1 MRSLFALISIHI
13 KNKGDR
19 LCHTSEYMDTK
30 ILVERAKTKDSHAL
44 ETLYNMYY
52 PKMLGLCIKITKE
65 DEDTAKDLV
74 HDAFV
79 LAFSSLHNLNT
90 PQRFGEWLST
100 ITRNVA
106 LKYIERKSKI
116 SFVSITDEDETVA
129 ASGVSSDSTVDLQD
143 ILNLIDELP
152 NGYGKVLRLYA
163 IDGFSH
169 KEIAEILGIEPH
181 SSSSQLS
188 RAKAMFRKIMDR
200 SLLAVVL
207 LLIIA
212 IPLYFFV
219 LRNNSSRLQKPELAK
234 TGKSKKPADAN
245 DIPKPVEERNNVKKS
260 GNENMVASNV
270 TTIETMDTTFVPD
283 SAVVEMIVPNTQV
296 AEHEQDST
304 EITTDSIMPRIIF
317 PDYELAKNDEKKKTN
332 KWQML
337 AAGSVGPAL
346 AQSIYRLIATGKP
359 DADSEAPTFPENINT
374 WEDYSRYLHMKEHEN
389 MPADTLAMIE
399 IADHNQGDIIER
411 EQHDRPITFGISLS
425 KSLSKKWS
433 FETGLQYS
441 ILKSRS
447 VMGSEKYYIGK
458 EQNIHYI
465 GIPLR
470 VSYHLAD
477 YKHLSAY
484 SSAGLQLNIPVYG
497 KINGKYIVDNA
508 PAYTDSWHITPPL
521 QWSTNFSL
529 GLQYKF
535 LPKWTL
541 YVEPTLY
548 WYIPNGSSTHTI
560 WTEHPV
566 MFSVP
571 FGIRFTW

>member
-1 MRSLFALISIHI
+1 
-13 KNKGDR
+13 
-19 LCHTSEYMDTK
+19 MDTK
-30 ILVERAKTKDSHAL
+30 KLVERAKTKDSHAL

-74 HDAFV
+74 HDAFI

-106 LKYIERKSKI
+106 LKYIERKGKI

-129 ASGVSSDSTVDLQD
+129 ATGVSSDSTVDLQD
-143 ILNLIDELP
+143 IFNLIDELP

-181 SSSSQLS
+181 SSSSQLA
-188 RAKAMFRKIMDR
+188 RAKAMLRKIMDR
-200 SLLAVVL
+200 RLLAVVL

-212 IPLYFFV
+212 IPLYIFV

-234 TGKSKKPADAN
+234 TGKSKKPVDAN
-245 DIPKPVEERNNVKKS
+245 DIPKPVEERNDVKKS
-260 GNENMVASNV
+260 GNENMTASNV

-283 SAVVEMIVPNTQV
+283 SAAVEMIVPNTQV

-304 EITTDSIMPRIIF
+304 EITTDSIMPQIIF
-317 PDYELAKNDEKKKTN
+317 PDYELAENDEKKKTN

-425 KSLSKKWS
+425 KPLSQKWS

-447 VMGSEKYYIGK
+447 VMGSEEYYIGK

-497 KINGKYIVDNA
+497 KINSKYIVDNA

-535 LPKWTL
+535 LPKWKL

>member
-1 MRSLFALISIHI
+1 MDI
-13 KNKGDR
+13 K
-19 LCHTSEYMDTK
+19 T
-30 ILVERAKTKDSHAL
+30 LVERAKTKDSHAL

-106 LKYIERKSKI
+106 LKYIERKGKI
-116 SFVSITDEDETVA
+116 SFVSITDKDETVA

-188 RAKAMFRKIMDR
+188 RAKAMLRKIMDR
-200 SLLAVVL
+200 RLLAVVL

-219 LRNNSSRLQKPELAK
+219 LRNKPFRQQKPEMAK
-234 TGKSKKPADAN
+234 TSKSKKPVDAN
-245 DIPKPVEERNNVKKS
+245 DIPKPVKERNDVKKS
-260 GNENMVASNV
+260 GNENIAASNA

-283 SAVVEMIVPNTQV
+283 SAAVEMIVPNTQV
-296 AEHEQDST
+296 AEHEQNST

-317 PDYELAKNDEKKKTN
+317 PDYELAKNDEKKKNN

-346 AQSIYRLIATGKP
+346 AQNIYRLIATGKP

-425 KSLSKKWS
+425 KPLSKKWN

-447 VMGSEKYYIGK
+447 VMGSEEYYIGK
-458 EQNIHYI
+458 EQKIHYI

-477 YKHLSAY
+477 YKNLSAY

-497 KINGKYIVDNA
+497 KINSKYIVDNA
-508 PAYTDSWHITPPL
+508 SAYTNSWHITPPL

-548 WYIPNGSSTHTI
+548 WYIPNGSNTHTI

>member
-1 MRSLFALISIHI
+1 MDI
-13 KNKGDR
+13 K
-19 LCHTSEYMDTK
+19 T
-30 ILVERAKTKDSHAL
+30 LVERAKTKDSHAL
-44 ETLYNMYY
+44 EALYNMHY

-106 LKYIERKSKI
+106 LKYVERKSKI
-116 SFVSITDEDETVA
+116 SFVSIADEYETIVA
-129 ASGVSSDSTVDLQD
+129 SNVSSDSTVNFQD
-143 ILNLIDELP
+143 ILNIIDELP
-152 NGYGKVLRLYA
+152 NGYCEVLRLYA

-169 KEIAEILGIEPH
+169 KEIAAILGIKPH

-188 RAKAMFRKIMDR
+188 RAKTMLQNIMNR
-200 SLLAVVL
+200 RLMTVVL
-207 LLIIA
+207 FLITVT
-212 IPLYFFV
+212 PLYFLI
-219 LRNNSSRLQKPELAK
+219 LRDKPSRQQKPGMTK
-234 TGKSKKPADAN
+234 TDKSKKPLDAN
-245 DIPKPVEERNNVKKS
+245 DIPKPVEERIDVGRP
-260 GNENMVASNV
+260 GNENMAVSNAI
-270 TTIETMDTTFVPD
+270 TIETKDTTLVPD
-283 SAVVEMIVPNTQV
+283 SVAVEMIVPNTQV

-304 EITTDSIMPRIIF
+304 ETTDSITPRIIF
-317 PDYELAKNDEKKKTN
+317 PDYELTEDDEKKKNN

-346 AQSIYRLIATGKP
+346 AQNIYRLIATDKP
-359 DADSEAPTFPENINT
+359 DVDSDAPTFPENVNT
-374 WEDYSRYLHMKEHEN
+374 WEDYSHYLHIKEHEN

-411 EQHDRPITFGISLS
+411 EQHDRPVTFGISLS
-425 KSLSKKWS
+425 KPLSKKWS
-433 FETGLQYS
+433 LETGLQYS

-447 VMGSEKYYIGK
+447 MMGSEEYYIGK
-458 EQNIHYI
+458 KQNIHYL

-470 VSYHLAD
+470 VSCHLAD
-477 YKHLSAY
+477 YKYLSAY

-497 KINGKYIVDNA
+497 KINSKYIVDNA
-508 PAYTDSWHITPPL
+508 PAYTGSWHITPPL

-548 WYIPNGSSTHTI
+548 WHIPNGSNTHTI
-560 WTEHPV
+560 WTEHPT

>member
-1 MRSLFALISIHI
+1 MDI
-13 KNKGDR
+13 K
-19 LCHTSEYMDTK
+19 TQ
-30 ILVERAKTKDSHAL
+30 VERAKTKDSHAL

-106 LKYIERKSKI
+106 LKYIERKGKI
-116 SFVSITDEDETVA
+116 SLVSITGEDETVA
-129 ASGVSSDSTVDLQD
+129 ATGVSSDSTVYLQD

-188 RAKAMFRKIMDR
+188 RAKAMLRKIMDR
-200 SLLAVVL
+200 RLLAVVL

-219 LRNNSSRLQKPELAK
+219 LWNNSSRLQKPELAK
-234 TGKSKKPADAN
+234 TGKSKRPADAN
-245 DIPKPVEERNNVKKS
+245 DIPKPVEERNDVKKS
-260 GNENMVASNV
+260 GNENMAASNV

-283 SAVVEMIVPNTQV
+283 SAAVEMIVPNTQV

-317 PDYELAKNDEKKKTN
+317 PDYELAENDEKKKTN

-399 IADHNQGDIIER
+399 IADHNRGDIIER
-411 EQHDRPITFGISLS
+411 EQHYRPITFGTSLR
-425 KSLSKKWS
+425 KPLSKKWS

-447 VMGSEKYYIGK
+447 VMGSEEYYIGK

-470 VSYHLAD
+470 VSYRLAD

-484 SSAGLQLNIPVYG
+484 CSAGLQLNIPVYG
-497 KINGKYIVDNA
+497 KINSKYIVDNA
-508 PAYTDSWHITPPL
+508 PAYTGSWHITPPL

-535 LPKWTL
+535 LPKWML

-548 WYIPNGSSTHTI
+548 WYIPDGSSTHTI

>member
-1 MRSLFALISIHI
+1 MDI
-13 KNKGDR
+13 K
-19 LCHTSEYMDTK
+19 T
-30 ILVERAKTKDSHAL
+30 LVERAKTKDSHAL

-106 LKYIERKSKI
+106 LKYIEKKGKI

-188 RAKAMFRKIMDR
+188 RAKAMLRKIMDR
-200 SLLAVVL
+200 RLLAVVL

-219 LRNNSSRLQKPELAK
+219 LRNKPFRQQKPEMAK
-234 TGKSKKPADAN
+234 TSKSKKPVDAN
-245 DIPKPVEERNNVKKS
+245 DIPKPVEERNDVKKS
-260 GNENMVASNV
+260 GNENIAASNA

-283 SAVVEMIVPNTQV
+283 SAAVEMIVPNTQV
-296 AEHEQDST
+296 AEHEQNST

-317 PDYELAKNDEKKKTN
+317 PDYELAKNDEKKKNN

-346 AQSIYRLIATGKP
+346 AQNIYRLIATGKP

-425 KSLSKKWS
+425 KPLSKKWN

-447 VMGSEKYYIGK
+447 VMGSEEYYIGK
-458 EQNIHYI
+458 EQKIHYI

-477 YKHLSAY
+477 YKNLSAY

-497 KINGKYIVDNA
+497 KINSKYIVDNA
-508 PAYTDSWHITPPL
+508 SAYTNSWHITPPL

-548 WYIPNGSSTHTI
+548 WYIPNGSNTHTI

>member
-1 MRSLFALISIHI
+1 MYV
-13 KNKGDR
+13 
-19 LCHTSEYMDTK
+19 CHSPEYMDIKT
-30 ILVERAKTKDSHAL
+30 LVKRAKTKDSHAL
-44 ETLYNMYY
+44 ETLYNIYY

-65 DEDTAKDLV
+65 DEDSAKDLV

-100 ITRNVA
+100 IVRNVA
-106 LKYIERKSKI
+106 LKYMERKGKI
-116 SFVSITDEDETVA
+116 CFVSITDEEETIVA
-129 ASGVSSDSTVDLQD
+129 PNVSSDSTMNLQD
-143 ILNLIDELP
+143 ILNQIDELP
-152 NGYGKVLRLYA
+152 NGYGEVLRLYA

-169 KEIAEILGIEPH
+169 KEIAAILGIEPH

-188 RAKAMFRKIMDR
+188 RAQAMLRKIMDR
-200 SLLAVVL
+200 SILAVVL
-207 LLIIA
+207 LLITV

-219 LRNNSSRLQKPELAK
+219 LRNKPLRQQKPEMAETDKL
-234 TGKSKKPADAN
+234 KKPVDTN
-245 DIPKPVEERNNVKKS
+245 DIPKPVKERIDVRET
-260 GNENMVASNV
+260 GNKNMAVANATAV
-270 TTIETMDTTFVPD
+270 ETIDTTLVPD
-283 SAVVEMIVPNTQV
+283 SVAVEMIGPNTQV
-296 AEHEQDST
+296 AEHEQDIT
-304 EITTDSIMPRIIF
+304 ETTDSIMPRIIF
-317 PDYELAKNDEKKKTN
+317 PDYKLAEEDKGKKPDT
-332 KWQML
+332 WQML

-346 AQSIYRLIATGKP
+346 AQNIYLLIATGKP
-359 DADSEAPTFPENINT
+359 DAGSEAPAFPENINT

-389 MPADTLAMIE
+389 MPADTLAILE

-425 KSLSKKWS
+425 KLLSKKWS
-433 FETGLQYS
+433 LETGLQYS

-447 VMGSEKYYIGK
+447 VMGSDEYYIGK
-458 EQNIHYI
+458 KQNIHYL

-477 YKHLSAY
+477 YRQLSAY

-497 KINGKYIVDNA
+497 KVNSKYIVDNT

-529 GLQYKF
+529 GLQYTF

-541 YVEPTLY
+541 YVEPTLD
-548 WYIPNGSSTHTI
+548 
-560 WTEHPV
+560 V
-566 MFSVP
+566 KFS
-571 FGIRFTW
+571 

>member
-1 MRSLFALISIHI
+1 MDI
-13 KNKGDR
+13 K
-19 LCHTSEYMDTK
+19 T
-30 ILVERAKTKDSHAL
+30 LVERAKIKDLHAL

-74 HDAFV
+74 HDAFI

-90 PQRFGEWLST
+90 PLRFGEWLST
-100 ITRNVA
+100 INRNVA

-129 ASGVSSDSTVDLQD
+129 ATGVSSDSTVDLQD

-188 RAKAMFRKIMDR
+188 RAKTMLRKIMDR
-200 SLLAVVL
+200 RLWAVVL

-219 LRNNSSRLQKPELAK
+219 SWNNSFRLQKQELAK
-234 TGKSKKPADAN
+234 TGKSKKPVDAN
-245 DIPKPVEERNNVKKS
+245 DIPKSVEERNDVKKS
-260 GNENMVASNV
+260 GNENMAASNV
-270 TTIETMDTTFVPD
+270 TTIETMDTIFVPD
-283 SAVVEMIVPNTQV
+283 SAAVEMIVPNTQV

-304 EITTDSIMPRIIF
+304 EITTDSIMPQIIF
-317 PDYELAKNDEKKKTN
+317 PDYELAENDEKKKTN

-346 AQSIYRLIATGKP
+346 AQNIYRLIATDKA
-359 DADSEAPTFPENINT
+359 DIDSEAPTFPENINT

-425 KSLSKKWS
+425 KPLSKKWS
-433 FETGLQYS
+433 LETGLQYS

-447 VMGSEKYYIGK
+447 VMGNEEYYIGK

-484 SSAGLQLNIPVYG
+484 SSAGLQLDIPVYG
-497 KINGKYIVDNA
+497 KINSKYIVDNVSV
-508 PAYTDSWHITPPL
+508 YTDSWHITPPL

-548 WYIPNGSSTHTI
+548 WHIPNGSNTHTI
-560 WTEHPV
+560 WTEHPT

-571 FGIRFTW
+571 FGIRFMW

>member
-1 MRSLFALISIHI
+1 
-13 KNKGDR
+13 
-19 LCHTSEYMDTK
+19 MDTK
-30 ILVERAKTKDSHAL
+30 KLVERAKAKDSHAL

-106 LKYIERKSKI
+106 LKYIERKGKI

-129 ASGVSSDSTVDLQD
+129 ATGVSSDSTVDLLD

-188 RAKAMFRKIMDR
+188 RAKAMLRKIMDR
-200 SLLAVVL
+200 RLLAVVL

-212 IPLYFFV
+212 MPLYIFV
-219 LRNNSSRLQKPELAK
+219 MRNNSSRQQKPELAK
-234 TGKSKKPADAN
+234 TDKSKKPVDAN
-245 DIPKPVEERNNVKKS
+245 DIPKPVEERNDVKKS
-260 GNENMVASNV
+260 GNENMAASNV
-270 TTIETMDTTFVPD
+270 TTIETKDTTFVPD

-304 EITTDSIMPRIIF
+304 EITTDSIMSRIIF

-441 ILKSRS
+441 ILKSIS
-447 VMGSEKYYIGK
+447 VMGSEEYYIGK

-497 KINGKYIVDNA
+497 KINSKYIVDNA

-548 WYIPNGSSTHTI
+548 WYIPNGGSTHTI

>member
-1 MRSLFALISIHI
+1 MDI
-13 KNKGDR
+13 K
-19 LCHTSEYMDTK
+19 T
-30 ILVERAKTKDSHAL
+30 LVERAKTKDSHAL

-106 LKYIERKSKI
+106 LKYIERKGKI
-116 SFVSITDEDETVA
+116 SFVSITDKDETVA
-129 ASGVSSDSTVDLQD
+129 ATGVSSDSTVDLQD
-143 ILNLIDELP
+143 IFNLIDELP

-169 KEIAEILGIEPH
+169 REIAEILGVEPH

-188 RAKAMFRKIMDR
+188 RAKAMLRKIMDCR
-200 SLLAVVL
+200 LLAVVL
-207 LLIIA
+207 LLITA

-219 LRNNSSRLQKPELAK
+219 SWNNSSRLQKSELAK
-234 TGKSKKPADAN
+234 TGKSKKLADTN
-245 DIPKPVEERNNVKKS
+245 DIQKPVEERNDVKKS
-260 GNENMVASNV
+260 GNENIAASNA
-270 TTIETMDTTFVPD
+270 TTIEAMDTTFVPD
-283 SAVVEMIVPNTQV
+283 SAAVEMIVPNTQV
-296 AEHEQDST
+296 AEHEQNST

-317 PDYELAKNDEKKKTN
+317 PDYELAKNDEKKKNN

-346 AQSIYRLIATGKP
+346 AQNIYRLIATGKP

-425 KSLSKKWS
+425 KPLSKKWN

-447 VMGSEKYYIGK
+447 VMGSEEYYIGK
-458 EQNIHYI
+458 EQKIHYI

-477 YKHLSAY
+477 YKNLSAY

-497 KINGKYIVDNA
+497 KINSKYIVDNA
-508 PAYTDSWHITPPL
+508 SAYTNSWHITPPL

-548 WYIPNGSSTHTI
+548 WYIPNGSNTHTI

>member
-1 MRSLFALISIHI
+1 
-13 KNKGDR
+13 
-19 LCHTSEYMDTK
+19 
-30 ILVERAKTKDSHAL
+30 
-44 ETLYNMYY
+44 MYY

-106 LKYIERKSKI
+106 LKYIERKGKI
-116 SFVSITDEDETVA
+116 SFVSITDKDETVA

-169 KEIAEILGIEPH
+169 KEIAEILEIEPH

-188 RAKAMFRKIMDR
+188 RAKAMLRKIMDR
-200 SLLAVVL
+200 RLLAVVL

-219 LRNNSSRLQKPELAK
+219 LRNKPFRQQKPEMAK
-234 TGKSKKPADAN
+234 TSKSKKPVDAN
-245 DIPKPVEERNNVKKS
+245 DIPKPVEERNDVKKS
-260 GNENMVASNV
+260 GNENIAASNA

-283 SAVVEMIVPNTQV
+283 SAAVEMIVPNTQV
-296 AEHEQDST
+296 AEHEQNST

-317 PDYELAKNDEKKKTN
+317 PDYELAKNDEKKKNN

-337 AAGSVGPAL
+337 ATGSVGPAL
-346 AQSIYRLIATGKP
+346 AQNIYRLIATGKP

-374 WEDYSRYLHMKEHEN
+374 WEDFSRYLHMKEHEN

-425 KSLSKKWS
+425 KPLSKKWN

-447 VMGSEKYYIGK
+447 VMGSEEYYIGK
-458 EQNIHYI
+458 EQKIHYI

-477 YKHLSAY
+477 YKNLSAY

-497 KINGKYIVDNA
+497 KINSKYIVDNA
-508 PAYTDSWHITPPL
+508 SAYTNSWHITPPL

-548 WYIPNGSSTHTI
+548 WYIPNGSNTHTI

>member
-1 MRSLFALISIHI
+1 MDI
-13 KNKGDR
+13 K
-19 LCHTSEYMDTK
+19 T
-30 ILVERAKTKDSHAL
+30 LVERAKANDSYAL

-74 HDAFV
+74 HDAFI
-79 LAFSSLHNLNT
+79 LAFSSLHSLNT
-90 PQRFGEWLST
+90 PLRFGEWLST

-129 ASGVSSDSTVDLQD
+129 ATGVSSDSTVNLQD

-152 NGYGKVLRLYA
+152 NGYGKVLQLYA

-169 KEIAEILGIEPH
+169 KEIAEILEIEPH

-188 RAKAMFRKIMDR
+188 RAKAMLRKIMDR
-200 SLLAVVL
+200 RLLAVVL
-207 LLIIA
+207 LLIMA
-212 IPLYFFV
+212 IPLHFFV
-219 LRNNSSRLQKPELAK
+219 LRNKLSRQQKPEMAEM
-234 TGKSKKPADAN
+234 GKSKKPVDAN
-245 DIPKPVEERNNVKKS
+245 DIPQPVEERIEAMKRSKK
-260 GNENMVASNV
+260 NMAASNA
-270 TTIETMDTTFVPD
+270 TTVETRDTTLMPD
-283 SAVVEMIVPNTQV
+283 SAAVEIEVPNTQV
-296 AEHEQDST
+296 AEHKQDST
-304 EITTDSIMPRIIF
+304 ETTDSVMPRVIF
-317 PDYELAKNDEKKKTN
+317 PDHEFTENDKKKKTN

-346 AQSIYRLIATGKP
+346 AQNIYRLITTDKT
-359 DADSEAPTFPENINT
+359 DIDSEAPAFPENVNT
-374 WEDYSRYLHMKEHEN
+374 WEDYSRYLNAISNDN
-389 MPADTLAMIE
+389 MPKDSLALIE
-399 IADHNQGDIIER
+399 IANNNHGDIIEQ
-411 EQHDRPITFGISLS
+411 EHHDRPITFGISLS
-425 KSLSKKWS
+425 KQLSEKWS
-433 FETGLQYS
+433 LETGLQYS
-441 ILKSRS
+441 ILKSGS
-447 VMGSEKYYIGK
+447 MMGNEEYYIGK
-458 EQNIHYI
+458 KQNIHYL

-470 VSYHLAD
+470 LSYHLAD
-477 YKHLSAY
+477 YRNLSAY
-484 SSAGLQLNIPVYG
+484 SSIGLQLNIPVYG
-497 KINGKYIVDNA
+497 KVNSKYIVDNA
-508 PAYTDSWHITPPL
+508 PVYTDSWHITPPL
-521 QWSTNFSL
+521 QWSTNLSL

>member
-1 MRSLFALISIHI
+1 MLYRSL
-13 KNKGDR
+13 
-19 LCHTSEYMDTK
+19 EYMDIKT
-30 ILVERAKTKDSHAL
+30 LVERAKAKDSHAL
-44 ETLYNMYY
+44 ETLYNMYN

-106 LKYIERKSKI
+106 LKYIERKGKI
-116 SFVSITDEDETVA
+116 SFVSITDEEETVA
-129 ASGVSSDSTVDLQD
+129 ASGVLSDSTVELQD
-143 ILNLIDELP
+143 ILNIIDELP
-152 NGYGKVLRLYA
+152 NGYGKVLRLYT

-169 KEIAEILGIEPH
+169 KEIAEFLGIEPH

-188 RAKAMFRKIMDR
+188 RAKAMLRKIMDR
-200 SLLAVVL
+200 RLLAVVL
-207 LLIIA
+207 LFIIA

-219 LRNNSSRLQKPELAK
+219 LRNNSSLLQKPELAK

-245 DIPKPVEERNNVKKS
+245 DIPKSVEERNNVKKS
-260 GNENMVASNV
+260 GYENMTASNV
-270 TTIETMDTTFVPD
+270 ITIETKDTTFASD
-283 SAVVEMIVPNTQV
+283 SATIEMIVPKTQV

-304 EITTDSIMPRIIF
+304 EITTDSIMPQIIF
-317 PDYELAKNDEKKKTN
+317 PDYELAENDEKKKTN

-337 AAGSVGPAL
+337 AAGSVGPTL
-346 AQSIYRLIATGKP
+346 AQNIYRLFATGKP
-359 DADSEAPTFPENINT
+359 DVDSEAPTFPENINT

-399 IADHNQGDIIER
+399 ISDHNQGDIIER
-411 EQHDRPITFGISLS
+411 EQHDRPITFAISLS
-425 KSLSKKWS
+425 KPLSKKWS

-447 VMGSEKYYIGK
+447 VMGCEEYYIGK

-470 VSYHLAD
+470 MSYHLAD

-497 KINGKYIVDNA
+497 KINSKYIVDNT

-560 WTEHPV
+560 WTEHSV

>member
-1 MRSLFALISIHI
+1 MDI
-13 KNKGDR
+13 K
-19 LCHTSEYMDTK
+19 T
-30 ILVERAKTKDSHAL
+30 LVERAKTKDSHAL

-100 ITRNVA
+100 ITRNVT
-106 LKYIERKSKI
+106 LKYIERKGKI
-116 SFVSITDEDETVA
+116 SFVSITDEGETVA
-129 ASGVSSDSTVDLQD
+129 ATGVSSDSTVDLQD
-143 ILNLIDELP
+143 IFNLIDELP

-169 KEIAEILGIEPH
+169 REIAEILGVEPH

-188 RAKAMFRKIMDR
+188 RAKAMLRKIVDR
-200 SLLAVVL
+200 RLLAVVL
-207 LLIIA
+207 LLITA

-219 LRNNSSRLQKPELAK
+219 LRNKPFRQQKPEMAK
-234 TGKSKKPADAN
+234 TSKSKKPVDAN
-245 DIPKPVEERNNVKKS
+245 DIPKPVEERNDVKKS
-260 GNENMVASNV
+260 GNENIAASNA

-283 SAVVEMIVPNTQV
+283 SAAVEMIVPNTQV
-296 AEHEQDST
+296 AEHEQNST

-317 PDYELAKNDEKKKTN
+317 PDYELAKNDEKKKNN

-346 AQSIYRLIATGKP
+346 AQNIYRLIATGKP

-374 WEDYSRYLHMKEHEN
+374 WEDFSRYLHMKEHEN

-425 KSLSKKWS
+425 KPLSKKWN

-447 VMGSEKYYIGK
+447 VMGSEEYYIGK
-458 EQNIHYI
+458 EQKIHYI

-477 YKHLSAY
+477 YKNLSAY

-497 KINGKYIVDNA
+497 KINSKYIVDNA
-508 PAYTDSWHITPPL
+508 SAYTNSWHITPPL

-548 WYIPNGSSTHTI
+548 WYIPNGSNTHTI

>member
-1 MRSLFALISIHI
+1 MDI
-13 KNKGDR
+13 K
-19 LCHTSEYMDTK
+19 T
-30 ILVERAKTKDSHAL
+30 LVERAKTKDSHAL

-106 LKYIERKSKI
+106 LKYIERKGKI
-116 SFVSITDEDETVA
+116 SFVSITDKDETVA
-129 ASGVSSDSTVDLQD
+129 ATGVSSDSTVDLQD
-143 ILNLIDELP
+143 IFNLIDELP

-169 KEIAEILGIEPH
+169 REIAEILGVEPH

-188 RAKAMFRKIMDR
+188 RAKAMLRKIMDCR
-200 SLLAVVL
+200 LLAVVL
-207 LLIIA
+207 LLITA

-219 LRNNSSRLQKPELAK
+219 SWNNSSRLQKSELAK
-234 TGKSKKPADAN
+234 TGKSKKLADTN
-245 DIPKPVEERNNVKKS
+245 DIQKPVEERNDVKKS
-260 GNENMVASNV
+260 GNENMTASNV
-270 TTIETMDTTFVPD
+270 STIETMDTTFVPD
-283 SAVVEMIVPNTQV
+283 SAAVEMIVPNTQV

-304 EITTDSIMPRIIF
+304 EITTDSIMPQIIF
-317 PDYELAKNDEKKKTN
+317 PDYELAENDEKKKTN

-425 KSLSKKWS
+425 KPLSQKWS

-447 VMGSEKYYIGK
+447 VMGSEEYYIGK

-497 KINGKYIVDNA
+497 KINSKYIVDNA

-535 LPKWTL
+535 LPKWKL

>member
-1 MRSLFALISIHI
+1 MDI
-13 KNKGDR
+13 K
-19 LCHTSEYMDTK
+19 T
-30 ILVERAKTKDSHAL
+30 LVERAKLKDSYAL

-90 PQRFGEWLST
+90 AQRFGEWLST
-100 ITRNVA
+100 IVRNVA
-106 LKYIERKSKI
+106 LKYMERKGKI
-116 SFVSITDEDETVA
+116 GFVPITNEKETIVA
-129 ASGVSSDSTVDLQD
+129 PNVSSDSSVNLQD

-152 NGYGKVLRLYA
+152 NGYDKVLRLYA
-163 IDGFSH
+163 IGGFSH
-169 KEIAEILGIEPH
+169 REIAEILGIEPH

-188 RAKAMFRKIMDR
+188 RAKAMLRKIMNR
-200 SLLAVVL
+200 RLLAVVL
-207 LLIIA
+207 LLITA
-212 IPLYFFV
+212 IPLYFF
-219 LRNNSSRLQKPELAK
+219 LRNKPSRQQKPEMAK
-234 TGKSKKPADAN
+234 TGKSKKPVDAN
-245 DIPKPVEERNNVKKS
+245 DIPKPVEERIDVGRS
-260 GNENMVASNV
+260 GNENMAVSNA
-270 TTIETMDTTFVPD
+270 TTIETKNTTLVPD
-283 SAVVEMIVPNTQV
+283 SAAVEMMVSNTQV
-296 AEHEQDST
+296 AEHKQDST
-304 EITTDSIMPRIIF
+304 ETTDSIMPRIIF
-317 PDYELAKNDEKKKTN
+317 PDHELAENDKKKKTN

-346 AQSIYRLIATGKP
+346 AQNIYRLIAADKP
-359 DADSEAPTFPENINT
+359 GADSEAPTFPENVNT
-374 WEDYSRYLHMKEHEN
+374 WEDYSRYLHMKDPEN
-389 MPADTLAMIE
+389 MPADTLAIME

-411 EQHDRPITFGISLS
+411 EQHDRPVTFGISLS

-433 FETGLQYS
+433 LETGLQYS

-447 VMGSEKYYIGK
+447 MMGNEEYYIGK
-458 EQNIHYI
+458 KQNIHYL

-497 KINGKYIVDNA
+497 RVNSKYIVDNV
-508 PAYTDSWHITPPL
+508 PAYTDSWHITPPI

-548 WYIPNGSSTHTI
+548 WHIPNGSGTHTI
-560 WTEHPV
+560 WTEHPT

-571 FGIRFTW
+571 FGIRLTW

>member
-1 MRSLFALISIHI
+1 MDI
-13 KNKGDR
+13 K
-19 LCHTSEYMDTK
+19 T
-30 ILVERAKTKDSHAL
+30 LVERAKTKDSHAL

-52 PKMLGLCIKITKE
+52 PKMLGLCIKITKV

-79 LAFSSLHNLNT
+79 LAFSSLHNLNA

-106 LKYIERKSKI
+106 LKYMERKGKI
-116 SFVSITDEDETVA
+116 SLVSITDEDETVA
-129 ASGVSSDSTVDLQD
+129 ATGVSSDSTVNLQD

-152 NGYGKVLRLYA
+152 DGYGKVLRLYA

-188 RAKAMFRKIMDR
+188 RAKAMLQRIMNR
-200 SLLAVVL
+200 RLMAVVL
-207 LLIIA
+207 LLITA
-212 IPLYFFV
+212 TPLYFFI
-219 LRNNSSRLQKPELAK
+219 LRNKPLRQQKPEMAETDK
-234 TGKSKKPADAN
+234 IRKPADAD
-245 DIPKPVEERNNVKKS
+245 DIPKPTEERNDVKKS
-260 GNENMVASNV
+260 GNENMAASNV
-270 TTIETMDTTFVPD
+270 TAIETKDTTLVSD
-283 SAVVEMIVPNTQV
+283 SAAVEIIVPNTQV
-296 AEHEQDST
+296 AEQEQ
-304 EITTDSIMPRIIF
+304 DSIMPRIIF
-317 PDYELAKNDEKKKTN
+317 PGHELAMEDEKKKTN

-346 AQSIYRLIATGKP
+346 ARNIYRLIATGKP
-359 DADSEAPTFPENINT
+359 DAGSEAPAFPENINT

-411 EQHDRPITFGISLS
+411 EQHDRPVTFGISLS
-425 KSLSKKWS
+425 KPLSKKWNL
-433 FETGLQYS
+433 ETGLQYS

-447 VMGSEKYYIGK
+447 MMGNEEYHIGK
-458 EQNIHYI
+458 KQNIHYL

-470 VSYHLAD
+470 VSYRLAD
-477 YKHLSAY
+477 YKQLSAY
-484 SSAGLQLNIPVYG
+484 SSAGLQLDIPVYG
-497 KINGKYIVDNA
+497 KVNSKYIVDNA
-508 PAYTDSWHITPPL
+508 PAYTDSRHITPPL

-548 WYIPNGSSTHTI
+548 WHIPDGSNIHTI
-560 WTEHPV
+560 RTEHPA

>member
-1 MRSLFALISIHI
+1 MYVCYSP
-13 KNKGDR
+13 
-19 LCHTSEYMDTK
+19 EYMDIKT
-30 ILVERAKTKDSHAL
+30 LVKRAQTKDSHAL
-44 ETLYNMYY
+44 ETLYNMHY
-52 PKMLGLCIKITKE
+52 PKMLGLCIRITKE

-100 ITRNVA
+100 IVRNVA
-106 LKYIERKSKI
+106 LKYMERKGKI
-116 SFVSITDEDETVA
+116 CFVSITDEKETTVD
-129 ASGVSSDSTVDLQD
+129 SNVSSDSTVNIQD
-143 ILNLIDELP
+143 ILSLIDKLP

-163 IDGFSH
+163 IEGFSH
-169 KEIAEILGIEPH
+169 KEIAAILGIEPH

-188 RAKAMFRKIMDR
+188 RAKAMLRKIIEHI
-200 SLLAVVL
+200 LWAVIL
-207 LLIIA
+207 FLITA
-212 IPLYFFV
+212 IPLYIIV
-219 LRNNSSRLQKPELAK
+219 LRNKQLRQHKHEMVETEK
-234 TGKSKKPADAN
+234 TEMPTGTIAT
-245 DIPKPVEERNNVKKS
+245 PKPTVARNGIRKPNYK
-260 GNENMVASNV
+260 NMAVSNV
-270 TTIETMDTTFVPD
+270 TTVETKDTTFVSD
-283 SAVVEMIVPNTQV
+283 SVTVEMIVSNVTEQK
-296 AEHEQDST
+296 QDST
-304 EITTDSIMPRIIF
+304 ENVDSIMPQITYS
-317 PDYELAKNDEKKKTN
+317 DYELAMEDKKKKTN
-332 KWQML
+332 QWQML

-346 AQSIYRLIATGKP
+346 AQNIYRLISTGKP
-359 DADSEAPTFPENINT
+359 DIDSEAPTFPENVNT
-374 WEDYSRYLHMKEHEN
+374 WEDYSRYLHIKEHED
-389 MPADTLAMIE
+389 MPEDTLAMIE

-425 KSLSKKWS
+425 TPPSKKWS

-447 VMGSEKYYIGK
+447 IMGNGEYYIGK
-458 EQNIHYI
+458 KQNIHYLS
-465 GIPLR
+465 IPLR

-477 YKHLSAY
+477 WKHLSAY

-497 KINGKYIVDNA
+497 KVNSKYIVGNA
-508 PAYTDSWHITPPL
+508 PAYINSWHITPPI
-521 QWSTNFSL
+521 QWSTNFSM

-548 WYIPNGSSTHTI
+548 WYIPNSSSTHTI
-560 WTEHPV
+560 WTEHPT

>member
-1 MRSLFALISIHI
+1 MDI
-13 KNKGDR
+13 K
-19 LCHTSEYMDTK
+19 T
-30 ILVERAKTKDSHAL
+30 LVERAKTKDSHAL

-100 ITRNVA
+100 ITRNVT
-106 LKYIERKSKI
+106 LKYIEKKGKI

-188 RAKAMFRKIMDR
+188 RAKAMLRKIMDR
-200 SLLAVVL
+200 RLLAVVL

-219 LRNNSSRLQKPELAK
+219 LRNKPFRQQKPEMAK
-234 TGKSKKPADAN
+234 TSKSKKPVDAN
-245 DIPKPVEERNNVKKS
+245 DIPKPVEERNDVKKS
-260 GNENMVASNV
+260 GNENIAASNA

-283 SAVVEMIVPNTQV
+283 SAAVEMIVPNTQV
-296 AEHEQDST
+296 AEHEQNST

-317 PDYELAKNDEKKKTN
+317 PDYELAKNDEKKKNN

-346 AQSIYRLIATGKP
+346 AQNIYRLIATGKP

-374 WEDYSRYLHMKEHEN
+374 WEDFSRYLHMKEHEN

-425 KSLSKKWS
+425 KPLSKKWN

-447 VMGSEKYYIGK
+447 VMGSEEYYIGK
-458 EQNIHYI
+458 EQKIHYI

-477 YKHLSAY
+477 YKNLSAY

-497 KINGKYIVDNA
+497 KINSKYIVDNA

-548 WYIPNGSSTHTI
+548 WYIPNGSNTHTI

>member
-1 MRSLFALISIHI
+1 MDI
-13 KNKGDR
+13 K
-19 LCHTSEYMDTK
+19 T
-30 ILVERAKTKDSHAL
+30 LVERAKTKDSHAL

-74 HDAFV
+74 HDAFI

-106 LKYIERKSKI
+106 LKYIERKGKI
-116 SFVSITDEDETVA
+116 SFVSITDEGETVA
-129 ASGVSSDSTVDLQD
+129 ATEVSSDSTVNLQD

-188 RAKAMFRKIMDR
+188 RAKAMLRKIMDR
-200 SLLAVVL
+200 RLLAVVL

-219 LRNNSSRLQKPELAK
+219 LRNKPFRQQKPEMAK
-234 TGKSKKPADAN
+234 TSKSKKPVDAN
-245 DIPKPVEERNNVKKS
+245 DIPKPVEERNDVKKS
-260 GNENMVASNV
+260 GNENIAASNA

-283 SAVVEMIVPNTQV
+283 SAAVEMIVPNTQV
-296 AEHEQDST
+296 AEHEQNST

-317 PDYELAKNDEKKKTN
+317 PDYELAKNDEKKKNN

-346 AQSIYRLIATGKP
+346 AQNIYRLIATGKP

-425 KSLSKKWS
+425 KPLSQKWS

-447 VMGSEKYYIGK
+447 VMGSEEYYIGK

-497 KINGKYIVDNA
+497 KINSKYIVDNA
-508 PAYTDSWHITPPL
+508 SAYTNSWHITPPL

-548 WYIPNGSSTHTI
+548 WYIPNGSNTHTI

>member
-1 MRSLFALISIHI
+1 MDI
-13 KNKGDR
+13 K
-19 LCHTSEYMDTK
+19 TQ
-30 ILVERAKTKDSHAL
+30 VERAKTKDSHAL

-129 ASGVSSDSTVDLQD
+129 VTGVSSDSIVDFQD

-169 KEIAEILGIEPH
+169 KEIAEILEIEPH

-188 RAKAMFRKIMDR
+188 RAKAMLRKIMTR
-200 SLLAVVL
+200 RFLAVVL

-234 TGKSKKPADAN
+234 TGTSKKSVDAN
-245 DIPKPVEERNNVKKS
+245 DIPKPVEERNDVKES
-260 GNENMVASNV
+260 GNENMAASNV

-283 SAVVEMIVPNTQV
+283 SAAVEMIVPNTQV
-296 AEHEQDST
+296 AENEQDST

-317 PDYELAKNDEKKKTN
+317 PDYELAENDEKKKTN

-337 AAGSVGPAL
+337 AAGSVGSAL
-346 AQSIYRLIATGKP
+346 TQSIYRLIATGKP

-425 KSLSKKWS
+425 KPLSKKWS

-447 VMGSEKYYIGK
+447 VMGSGEYYISK
-458 EQNIHYI
+458 KQNIHYL
-465 GIPLR
+465 GVPFR
-470 VSYHLAD
+470 VSYHIAD

-497 KINGKYIVDNA
+497 KVNSKYIVDNA

>member
-1 MRSLFALISIHI
+1 MDI
-13 KNKGDR
+13 K
-19 LCHTSEYMDTK
+19 T
-30 ILVERAKTKDSHAL
+30 LVERAKTKDSHAL

-106 LKYIERKSKI
+106 LKYIERKGKI
-116 SFVSITDEDETVA
+116 SFVSITDKDETVA

-169 KEIAEILGIEPH
+169 KEIAEILEIEPH

-188 RAKAMFRKIMDR
+188 RAKAMLRKIMDR
-200 SLLAVVL
+200 RLLAVVL

-219 LRNNSSRLQKPELAK
+219 LRNKPFRQQKPEMAK
-234 TGKSKKPADAN
+234 TSKSKKPVDAN
-245 DIPKPVEERNNVKKS
+245 DIPKPVRGRNDVKKS
-260 GNENMVASNV
+260 GNENIAASNA

-283 SAVVEMIVPNTQV
+283 SAAVEMIVPNTQV
-296 AEHEQDST
+296 AEHEQNST

-317 PDYELAKNDEKKKTN
+317 PDYELAKNDEKKKNN

-346 AQSIYRLIATGKP
+346 AQNIYRLIATGKP

-374 WEDYSRYLHMKEHEN
+374 WEDFSRYLHMKEHEN

-425 KSLSKKWS
+425 KPLSKKWN

-447 VMGSEKYYIGK
+447 VMGSEEYYIGK
-458 EQNIHYI
+458 EQKIHYI

-477 YKHLSAY
+477 YKNLSAY

-497 KINGKYIVDNA
+497 KINSKYIVDNA
-508 PAYTDSWHITPPL
+508 SAYTNSWHITPPL

-548 WYIPNGSSTHTI
+548 WYIPNGSNTHTI

>member
-1 MRSLFALISIHI
+1 MDI
-13 KNKGDR
+13 K
-19 LCHTSEYMDTK
+19 T
-30 ILVERAKTKDSHAL
+30 LVERAKTKDSHAL

-106 LKYIERKSKI
+106 LKYIEKKGKI

-188 RAKAMFRKIMDR
+188 RAKAMLRKIMDR
-200 SLLAVVL
+200 RLLAVVL

-219 LRNNSSRLQKPELAK
+219 LRNKPFRQQKPEMAK
-234 TGKSKKPADAN
+234 TSKSKKPVDAN
-245 DIPKPVEERNNVKKS
+245 DIPKPVEERNDVKKS
-260 GNENMVASNV
+260 GNENIAASNA

-283 SAVVEMIVPNTQV
+283 SAAVEMIVPNTQV
-296 AEHEQDST
+296 AEHEQNST

-317 PDYELAKNDEKKKTN
+317 PDYELAKNDEKKKNN

-346 AQSIYRLIATGKP
+346 AQNIYRLIATGKP

-374 WEDYSRYLHMKEHEN
+374 WEDFSRYLHMKEHEN

-425 KSLSKKWS
+425 KPLSKKWN

-447 VMGSEKYYIGK
+447 VMGSEEYYIGK
-458 EQNIHYI
+458 EQKIHYI

-477 YKHLSAY
+477 YKNLSAY

-497 KINGKYIVDNA
+497 KINSKYIVDNA
-508 PAYTDSWHITPPL
+508 SAYTNSWHITPPL

-548 WYIPNGSSTHTI
+548 WYIPNGSNTHTI

>member
-1 MRSLFALISIHI
+1 MDI
-13 KNKGDR
+13 K
-19 LCHTSEYMDTK
+19 T
-30 ILVERAKTKDSHAL
+30 LVERAKTKDSHAL

-129 ASGVSSDSTVDLQD
+129 ATGVSSDSTVDLQD

-152 NGYGKVLRLYA
+152 NGYGKVLRLYT

-181 SSSSQLS
+181 SSSSQLA
-188 RAKAMFRKIMDR
+188 RAKAMLRKIMDR
-200 SLLAVVL
+200 RLLDVVL

-212 IPLYFFV
+212 IPLYIFV
-219 LRNNSSRLQKPELAK
+219 LRNNSSRLQKSELAK
-234 TGKSKKPADAN
+234 TGKSKKPVDAN
-245 DIPKPVEERNNVKKS
+245 DIPKPVEERNDVKKS
-260 GNENMVASNV
+260 GNENMTASNV

-283 SAVVEMIVPNTQV
+283 SAAVEMIVPNTQV

-304 EITTDSIMPRIIF
+304 EITTDSIMPQIIF
-317 PDYELAKNDEKKKTN
+317 PDYELAENDEKKKTN

-425 KSLSKKWS
+425 KPLSQKWS

-447 VMGSEKYYIGK
+447 VMGSEEYYIGK
-458 EQNIHYI
+458 EQNIHYL

-484 SSAGLQLNIPVYG
+484 SSVGLQLNIPVYG
-497 KINGKYIVDNA
+497 KINSKYIVDNA

-541 YVEPTLY
+541 YMEPTLY
-548 WYIPNGSSTHTI
+548 WYIPNGSNTHTI

-571 FGIRFTW
+571 FGVRFTW

>member
-1 MRSLFALISIHI
+1 MDI
-13 KNKGDR
+13 K
-19 LCHTSEYMDTK
+19 T
-30 ILVERAKTKDSHAL
+30 LVERAKTKDSHAL

-106 LKYIERKSKI
+106 LKYIEKKGKI

-188 RAKAMFRKIMDR
+188 RAKAMLRKIMDR
-200 SLLAVVL
+200 RLLAVVL

-219 LRNNSSRLQKPELAK
+219 LRNKPFRQQKPEMAK
-234 TGKSKKPADAN
+234 TSKSKKPVDAN
-245 DIPKPVEERNNVKKS
+245 DIPKPVEERNDVKKS
-260 GNENMVASNV
+260 GNENIAVSNA

-283 SAVVEMIVPNTQV
+283 SAAVEMIVPNTQV
-296 AEHEQDST
+296 AEHEQNST

-317 PDYELAKNDEKKKTN
+317 PDYELAKNDEKKKNN

-346 AQSIYRLIATGKP
+346 AQNIYRLIATGKP

-425 KSLSKKWS
+425 KPLSKKWN

-447 VMGSEKYYIGK
+447 VMGSEEYYIGK
-458 EQNIHYI
+458 EQKIHYI

-477 YKHLSAY
+477 YKNLSAY

-497 KINGKYIVDNA
+497 KINSKYIVDNA
-508 PAYTDSWHITPPL
+508 SAYTNSWHITPPL

-548 WYIPNGSSTHTI
+548 WYIPNGSNTHTI

>member
-1 MRSLFALISIHI
+1 
-13 KNKGDR
+13 
-19 LCHTSEYMDTK
+19 MDTK
-30 ILVERAKTKDSHAL
+30 TLVERAKIKDSHAL

-74 HDAFV
+74 HDAFI

-90 PQRFGEWLST
+90 PLRFGEWLST

-129 ASGVSSDSTVDLQD
+129 ATDVSSDSTVELQD
-143 ILNLIDELP
+143 IFNLIDELP
-152 NGYGKVLRLYA
+152 NGYGRVLRLYA
-163 IDGFSH
+163 INGFSH
-169 KEIAEILGIEPH
+169 REIAEILGIEPH

-188 RAKAMFRKIMDR
+188 RAKAMLRKIMER
-200 SLLAVVL
+200 RLLAVVL
-207 LLIIA
+207 LLIVA
-212 IPLYFFV
+212 IPLCFFV
-219 LRNNSSRLQKPELAK
+219 LRNKPSRQQKSEMAK
-234 TGKSKKPADAN
+234 FGKSKKPVYAN
-245 DIPKPVEERNNVKKS
+245 DIPKPVDERIGVGRS
-260 GNENMVASNV
+260 DNENMSVSNA
-270 TTIETMDTTFVPD
+270 TTIETKDTALVLD
-283 SAVVEMIVPNTQV
+283 SAAVEMLVLPNTQV
-296 AEHEQDST
+296 AEHKQDST
-304 EITTDSIMPRIIF
+304 ETTDSIMPQSTF
-317 PDYELAKNDEKKKTN
+317 PNNELAMEDKKKTN

-346 AQSIYRLIATGKP
+346 AQNIYRLIATDKA
-359 DADSEAPTFPENINT
+359 DIDSETPTFPENVNT
-374 WEDYSRYLHMKEHEN
+374 WEDYSRYLHMKDPEK
-389 MPADTLAMIE
+389 MPADTLAIME
-399 IADHNQGDIIER
+399 IADHNQGNIIER

-425 KSLSKKWS
+425 KPLSKKWS

-447 VMGSEKYYIGK
+447 VMGSGEYYIGEK
-458 EQNIHYI
+458 QNIHYI

-497 KINGKYIVDNA
+497 KINSKYIVDNA

>member
-1 MRSLFALISIHI
+1 MRSLFALISIYI

-508 PAYTDSWHITPPL
+508 PAYMDSWHITPPL

>member
-1 MRSLFALISIHI
+1 
-13 KNKGDR
+13 
-19 LCHTSEYMDTK
+19 MDTRT
-30 ILVERAKTKDSHAL
+30 LVERAKKKDSHAL
-44 ETLYNMYY
+44 EALYNMYY

-129 ASGVSSDSTVDLQD
+129 ATGVSSDSTVDLQD

-152 NGYGKVLRLYA
+152 NGYGKVLRLYT

-181 SSSSQLS
+181 SSSSQLA
-188 RAKAMFRKIMDR
+188 RAKAMLRKIMDR
-200 SLLAVVL
+200 RLLAVVL

-212 IPLYFFV
+212 IPLYIFV

-234 TGKSKKPADAN
+234 TGKSKKPVDAN
-245 DIPKPVEERNNVKKS
+245 DIPKPVEERNDVKKS
-260 GNENMVASNV
+260 GNENMTASNV

-283 SAVVEMIVPNTQV
+283 SAAVEMIVPNTQV

-304 EITTDSIMPRIIF
+304 EITTDSIMPQIIF
-317 PDYELAKNDEKKKTN
+317 PDYELAENDEKKKTN

-425 KSLSKKWS
+425 KPLSKKWS

-447 VMGSEKYYIGK
+447 VMGSGEYYIGK
-458 EQNIHYI
+458 KQNIHYL

-470 VSYHLAD
+470 MSYHLAD

-497 KINGKYIVDNA
+497 KINSKYIVDNA
-508 PAYTDSWHITPPL
+508 PVYTDSWHITPPL

-541 YVEPTLY
+541 YMEPTLY
-548 WYIPNGSSTHTI
+548 WYIPNGSNTHTI

-571 FGIRFTW
+571 FGVRFTW

>member
-1 MRSLFALISIHI
+1 
-13 KNKGDR
+13 
-19 LCHTSEYMDTK
+19 MDTK
-30 ILVERAKTKDSHAL
+30 KLVERAKAKDSHAL

-106 LKYIERKSKI
+106 LKYIERKGKI

-129 ASGVSSDSTVDLQD
+129 ATGVSSDSTVDLLD

-188 RAKAMFRKIMDR
+188 RAKAMLRKIMDR
-200 SLLAVVL
+200 RLLAVVL

-212 IPLYFFV
+212 MPLYIFV
-219 LRNNSSRLQKPELAK
+219 LRNNSSRQQKPELAK
-234 TGKSKKPADAN
+234 TDKSKKPVDAN
-245 DIPKPVEERNNVKKS
+245 DIPKPVEERNDVKKS
-260 GNENMVASNV
+260 GNENMAASNV
-270 TTIETMDTTFVPD
+270 TTIETKDTTFVPD

-447 VMGSEKYYIGK
+447 VMGSEEYYIGK

-497 KINGKYIVDNA
+497 KINSKYIVDNA

-548 WYIPNGSSTHTI
+548 WYIPNGGSTHTI